1 MTMAIWKKE
10 TGEMLFFEPKDYY
23 ALVDL
28 KTLRMMHVLEISS
41 ENDVNRL
48 IDGKKNFVGGRWRK
62 FCRFCIYTPRH
73 AQAGARYSFREMD
86 TRKCAWFLGN
96 INELR
101 SVI

>member
-28 KTLRMMHVLEISS
+28 KTLRMVHVLEISS

-48 IDGKKNFVGGRWRK
+48 IDGNKKFRR
-62 FCRFCIYTPRH
+62 RALAEILRLLYL
-73 AQAGARYSFREMD
+73 YSQTCSDR
-86 TRKCAWFLGN
+86 CP
-96 INELR
+96 I
-101 SVI
+101 

>member
-28 KTLRMMHVLEISS
+28 KTLRMVHVLEISS

-48 IDGKKNFVGGRWRK
+48 IDGKKKFRRRALAEILSLLYLCSQTCSGR
-62 FCRFCIYTPRH
+62 CLI
-73 AQAGARYSFREMD
+73 
-86 TRKCAWFLGN
+86 
-96 INELR
+96 
-101 SVI
+101 

>member
-28 KTLRMMHVLEISS
+28 KTLRMVHVLEISS

-48 IDGKKNFVGGRWRK
+48 IDGKKK
-62 FCRFCIYTPRH
+62 I
-73 AQAGARYSFREMD
+73 S
-86 TRKCAWFLGN
+86 
-96 INELR
+96 
-101 SVI
+101 